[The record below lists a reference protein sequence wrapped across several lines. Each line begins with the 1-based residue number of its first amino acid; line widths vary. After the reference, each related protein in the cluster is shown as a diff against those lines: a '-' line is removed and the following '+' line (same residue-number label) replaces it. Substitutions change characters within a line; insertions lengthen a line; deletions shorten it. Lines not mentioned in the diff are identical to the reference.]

1 MKYYR
6 VPRFIKIHKVEGD
19 VKPEADWIEVNEDGS
34 SLEKSSPKKES
45 KNPKE

>member
-19 VKPEADWIEVNEDGS
+19 VKPESDWVEVNKDGS
-34 SLEKSSPKKES
+34 PLKES
-45 KNPKE
+45 SNKKKSK

>member
-19 VKPEADWIEVNEDGS
+19 VKPESDWVEVNEDGS
-34 SLEKSSPKKES
+34 AIEEPKQKKKSK
-45 KNPKE
+45 

>member
-19 VKPEADWIEVNEDGS
+19 VKPEADWVEVNEDGS
-34 SLEKSSPKKES
+34 PLKES
-45 KNPKE
+45 SVKKKSK